1 MDDKIIDNKVID
13 NKVIDGNVV
22 NDNVVDDNVIN
33 IQSAKAKQKSTKPI
47 IELKQV
53 WKEYGDHVVLEK
65 LNLNVNAGEFVS
77 IVGASGCG
85 KTSLLNMLL
94 GTESQSRGEILL
106 DGVAM
111 PKEPNE
117 TRGIVFQKYSAFPHL
132 NALENVMLGGEF
144 AHASFLG
151 KVFGEARKKLKVQ
164 ALEMLTAVGLEHAAM
179 RYPNELSGGMQQRLA
194 IAQALIKEPRILLLD
209 EPFGALDPGIRKD
222 MHQLIRELWKKRG
235 LTVFMIT
242 HDLSEGFSLG
252 SRVWVLDKPRIDP
265 QQPERYGA
273 QVVYDICLE
282 SEQTIP
288 PSIQS
293 LIEKEQTA
301 KKAILEIS

>member
-1 MDDKIIDNKVID
+1 MKDAIIKMN
-13 NKVIDGNVV
+13 
-22 NDNVVDDNVIN
+22 
-33 IQSAKAKQKSTKPI
+33 
-47 IELKQV
+47 QV
-53 WKEYGDHVVLEK
+53 WKEYGSHVVLEK
-65 LNLNVNAGEFVS
+65 LDLTVQAGEFVS

-94 GTESQSRGEILL
+94 GTESSSRGSILL
-106 DGVAM
+106 DGETM

-117 TRGIVFQKYSAFPHL
+117 SRGIVFQKYSAFPHL

-144 AHASFLG
+144 SASPLLG
-151 KVFGEARKKLKVQ
+151 KVFGNKRQKLKED
-164 ALEMLTAVGLEHAAM
+164 ALEMLVAVGLGDAAM

-222 MHQLIRELWKKRG
+222 MHKLIRELWKKRG

-265 QQPERYGA
+265 QEPDRFGA
-273 QVVYDICLE
+273 QIVYDIQLD
-282 SEQTIP
+282 SKQKIP
-288 PSIQS
+288 SS
-293 LIEKEQTA
+293 LQHLMNIETQP
-301 KKAILEIS
+301 KAV

>member
-1 MDDKIIDNKVID
+1 MPDPI
-13 NKVIDGNVV
+13 
-22 NDNVVDDNVIN
+22 IN
-33 IQSAKAKQKSTKPI
+33 I
-47 IELKQV
+47 KQV
-53 WKEYGDHVVLEK
+53 WREYGDHVVLEK
-65 LNLNVNAGEFVS
+65 LNFQVQAGEFVS

-85 KTSLLNMLL
+85 KTTLLNMLL
-94 GTESQSRGEILL
+94 GTESPSRGSILL
-106 DGVAM
+106 DGEPM
-111 PKEPNE
+111 PTEPNA

-144 AHASFLG
+144 ESAPLLG
-151 KVFGEARKKLKVQ
+151 KVFGKAREVLREK
-164 ALEMLTAVGLEHAAM
+164 ALEMLNAVGLGHAAK

-222 MHQLIRELWKKRG
+222 MHALIRDLWKKRG

-265 QQPERYGA
+265 HQPERFGA
-273 QVVYDICLE
+273 QIVYDLCLT
-282 SEQTIP
+282 SGQALP
-288 PSIQS
+288 DAIQKMVDPTQMNN
-293 LIEKEQTA
+293 I
-301 KKAILEIS
+301 AIGANNE

>member
-1 MDDKIIDNKVID
+1 MDNAIIKMN
-13 NKVIDGNVV
+13 
-22 NDNVVDDNVIN
+22 
-33 IQSAKAKQKSTKPI
+33 
-47 IELKQV
+47 QV
-53 WKEYGDHVVLEK
+53 WKEYGAHVVLEK
-65 LNLNVNAGEFVS
+65 LDLTVQAGEFVS

-94 GTESQSRGEILL
+94 GTESPSRGSILL
-106 DGVAM
+106 DGKTM

-117 TRGIVFQKYSAFPHL
+117 SRGIVFQKYSAFPHL

-144 AHASFLG
+144 SASPLLG
-151 KVFGEARKKLKVQ
+151 KVFGSKRQKLKED
-164 ALEMLTAVGLEHAAM
+164 ALEMLVAVGLGDAAL

-222 MHQLIRELWKKRG
+222 MHKLIRELWKKRG
-235 LTVFMIT
+235 LTIFMIT

-265 QQPERYGA
+265 QEPDRFGA
-273 QVVYDICLE
+273 QIVYDIQLD
-282 SEQTIP
+282 SKQKIP
-288 PSIQS
+288 SSLQHLMSIETQP
-293 LIEKEQTA
+293 EA
-301 KKAILEIS
+301 V

>member
-1 MDDKIIDNKVID
+1 M
-13 NKVIDGNVV
+13 
-22 NDNVVDDNVIN
+22 
-33 IQSAKAKQKSTKPI
+33 SKAI
-47 IELKQV
+47 IEIKQV

-65 LNLNVNAGEFVS
+65 LNLNVQAGEFIS

-94 GTESQSRGEILL
+94 GTEKQSRGSILL
-106 DGVAM
+106 DGKPM
-111 PKEPNE
+111 PQEPNA

-144 AHASFLG
+144 ASSPLLG
-151 KVFGEARKKLKVQ
+151 KVFGNERKKLREQ
-164 ALEMLTAVGLEHAAM
+164 ALEMLTAVGLADAAL
-179 RYPNELSGGMQQRLA
+179 RYPSELSGGMQQRLA

-222 MHQLIRELWKKRG
+222 MHKLIRELWKKRG

-265 QQPERYGA
+265 HQPERFGA
-273 QVVYDICLE
+273 QVVYDIDIN
-282 SEQTIP
+282 SEHKLSN
-288 PSIQS
+288 SIQS
-293 LIEKEQTA
+293 LIEKQQAA
-301 KKAILEIS
+301 KVAV

>member
-1 MDDKIIDNKVID
+1 M
-13 NKVIDGNVV
+13 
-22 NDNVVDDNVIN
+22 NDS
-33 IQSAKAKQKSTKPI
+33 SAEKTAQPI
-47 IELKQV
+47 IEIKQV
-53 WKEYGDHVVLEK
+53 WKEYGDHIVLEK
-65 LNLNVNAGEFVS
+65 LNLNVQAGEFVS

-85 KTSLLNMLL
+85 KTTLLNMLL

-106 DGVAM
+106 DGEPM
-111 PKEPNE
+111 PTEPNA

-132 NALENVMLGGEF
+132 NALENVMLGAEF
-144 AHASFLG
+144 ADAPLLG
-151 KVFGEARKKLKVQ
+151 KVFGTPRKKIKEQ
-164 ALEMLTAVGLEHAAM
+164 ALEMLTAVGLADAAM

-222 MHQLIRELWKKRG
+222 MHKLVSELWQKRG
-235 LTVFMIT
+235 LTIFMIT

-273 QVVYDICLE
+273 QIVYDIALNATQAMP
-282 SEQTIP
+282 S
-288 PSIQS
+288 SIQT
-293 LIEKEQTA
+293 LIEKQATA
-301 KKAILEIS
+301 KSAVQENTHE

>member
-1 MDDKIIDNKVID
+1 MADTI
-13 NKVIDGNVV
+13 
-22 NDNVVDDNVIN
+22 IN
-33 IQSAKAKQKSTKPI
+33 I
-47 IELKQV
+47 KQV
-53 WKEYGDHVVLEK
+53 WKEYGNQVVLEK
-65 LNLNVNAGEFVS
+65 LNLSVQTGEFVS

-85 KTSLLNMLL
+85 KTTLLNMLL
-94 GTESQSRGEILL
+94 GTESPSRGSILL
-106 DGVAM
+106 DGEPM
-111 PKEPNE
+111 PTEPNA

-144 AHASFLG
+144 AASPFLG
-151 KVFGEARKKLKVQ
+151 KVFFKQRKKLQEK
-164 ALEMLTAVGLEHAAM
+164 ALEMLVAVGLGDAAT
-179 RYPNELSGGMQQRLA
+179 RFPNELSGGMQQRLA

-273 QVVYDICLE
+273 QIVYDIALNTD
-282 SEQTIP
+282 QVIP
-288 PSIQS
+288 KSLQSI
-293 LIEKEQTA
+293 INKTA
-301 KKAILEIS
+301 QD

>member
-1 MDDKIIDNKVID
+1 MTDKLVEMT
-13 NKVIDGNVV
+13 
-22 NDNVVDDNVIN
+22 
-33 IQSAKAKQKSTKPI
+33 AKEKSEMI

-53 WKEYGDHVVLEK
+53 WKEYGDNVVLEK
-65 LNLNVNAGEFVS
+65 LNLNVHAGEFVS

-106 DGVAM
+106 DGEPM

-132 NALENVMLGGEF
+132 NALENVMLGDEF
-144 AHASFLG
+144 ADAPVVG
-151 KVFGEARKKLKVQ
+151 KIFGNKRKKLRKK

-179 RYPNELSGGMQQRLA
+179 RYPSELSGGMQQRLA

-222 MHQLIRELWKKRG
+222 MHKLIRQLWKKRG

-265 QQPERYGA
+265 QQPERFGA
-273 QVVYDICLE
+273 QVVYDICLQ
-282 SEQTIP
+282 SEQAIP
-288 PSIQS
+288 SSIQS
-293 LIEKEQTA
+293 LITKEKAA
-301 KKAILEIS
+301 KLAVLES